1 MKEVIDKQTTDNPD
15 TLIGIVGYS
24 AILDSYPLGPPLM
37 AELEAALADAAHVT
51 VENFTWSPVHIVQRF
66 ENDEMP
72 RPERMVLI
80 GLSATTNN
88 PGNVLACQWQGG
100 KASELTVQERVYEAV
115 TGIVDLENTLMIG
128 EYFKAWPSD
137 CFTIEA
143 DMQPNTFGRLV
154 MADSEGWG
162 TDDNALKEHFGF
174 SPAEQRQRIVNMAV
188 DIALQGVNTSLTLH
202 EKSAESLTP
211 VQPFIQN
218 HAVSQKG

>member
-80 GLSATTNN
+80 GLSATTIN
-88 PGNVLACQWQGG
+88 PV
-100 KASELTVQERVYEAV
+100 SYT
-115 TGIVDLENTLMIG
+115 
-128 EYFKAWPSD
+128 
-137 CFTIEA
+137 
-143 DMQPNTFGRLV
+143 
-154 MADSEGWG
+154 
-162 TDDNALKEHFGF
+162 H
-174 SPAEQRQRIVNMAV
+174 
-188 DIALQGVNTSLTLH
+188 LTLPT
-202 EKSAESLTP
+202 TP
-211 VQPFIQN
+211 YV
-218 HAVSQKG
+218 

>member
-1 MKEVIDKQTTDNPD
+1 MGSEMCIRDR
-15 TLIGIVGYS
+15 
-24 AILDSYPLGPPLM
+24 